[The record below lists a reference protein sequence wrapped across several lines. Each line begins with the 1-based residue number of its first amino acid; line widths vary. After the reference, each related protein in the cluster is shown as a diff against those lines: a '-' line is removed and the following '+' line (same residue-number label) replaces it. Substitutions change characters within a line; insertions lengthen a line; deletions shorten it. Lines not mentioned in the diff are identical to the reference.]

1 MILQIAAAFLAL
13 TLIYLILSIIYKTPS
28 THDPAKDEE
37 EPLLSEETVLEEV
50 SPSNTFLKVCTAVIL
65 LLTGISCIA
74 AIVEFSLN
82 VKDNSLLLLIDHLT
96 LVVWIIV
103 AVIVLK
109 LSAYYHLLLT
119 VHIMAIISQSAL
131 VLHWILEAI
140 KLKGNIFKFYHR
152 EVCRKQGRTSA
163 FYRFCISRDFSDCIS
178 LRFGS

>member
-1 MILQIAAAFLAL
+1 M
-13 TLIYLILSIIYKTPS
+13 
-28 THDPAKDEE
+28 
-37 EPLLSEETVLEEV
+37 SEETVLEEV

-109 LSAYYHLLLT
+109 LSAYYHLLFT
-119 VHIMAIISQSAL
+119 VHIMAIIPQSAL
-131 VLHWILEAI
+131 VLHWILEVI
-140 KLKGNIFKFYHR
+140 KFKGNILKSYYR
-152 EVCRKQGRTSA
+152 EVCRKQDRTCS
-163 FYRFCISRDFSDCIS
+163 FYSLCISRDFSDCIS
-178 LRFGS
+178 LRFGSDWSKISV